1 MAQITGNTSTVT
13 TGAVHIPEIWSAD
26 TLDAVQANLGIG
38 NLITRKWE
46 KEMKMGDIFRVGYIS
61 NLTANSKSAGTDVSL
76 EAITEA
82 EETVV
87 ITTHNYVAEGIENI
101 LKVQAKRSLR
111 AKYASKHGYALG
123 SASDVL
129 VAAFAAAFDNTAG
142 TLGVPVTY
150 DNMVECDQNLNEA
163 NAPEADRF
171 LYISAATKAD
181 LLRLDE
187 LKNADYVGAP
197 GSAVRRASIGSE
209 IMGANVFMSTLV
221 QSPSGGQSNNWFG
234 QKSGAALI
242 IQETKSKGDFVVL
255 ADTDVLVSTQ
265 IQGQTEVL
273 IPPVTAGGA
282 TALDNHNVTLRGNG

>member
-26 TLDAVQANLGIG
+26 TIDAVEANLGIG
-38 NLITRKWE
+38 GLITRRWE

-61 NLTANSKSAGTDVSL
+61 NLTASTKAAGTDVSL
-76 EAITEA
+76 QAVTES
-82 EETVV
+82 EETVTV
-87 ITTHNYVAEGIENI
+87 GTHNYVAVGVEDI
-101 LKVQAKRSLR
+101 LKVQSKRDLR
-111 AKYASKHGYALG
+111 QKYTARMGYALG

-129 VAAFAAAFDNTAG
+129 IAAFAASFDNTVG

-150 DNMVECDQNLNEA
+150 DNLVSCDQNLNEA
-163 NAPEADRF
+163 NAPEEDRF
-171 LYISAATKAD
+171 VYISAATKAD
-181 LLRLDE
+181 LLKMDE

-221 QSPSGGQSNNWFG
+221 HSPGSNQSNNWFG

-242 IQETKSKGDFVVL
+242 VQATKTRSDFILL
-255 ADTDVLVSTQ
+255 ADTDAVVATQ

-273 IPPVTAGGA
+273 VPPVTAGGG